1 MLLDNP
7 QSQHLQTEIAQLEAR
22 LHDMRAQL
30 DASQYPS
37 PPASHPDQKTPW
49 TMPSGEQLCL
59 FGIRPSTCT
68 NHFLSDIYKHDKI
81 HNKFHSGSV
90 RSSSLHA
97 LLLLSDSALPLGSF
111 AYSSGLES
119 YLAHNKPLRANP
131 ITSFHRFLK
140 LSIASLASTSLPYV
154 LAGYREPDTLET
166 LDNDLDAST
175 PCIVAQ
181 RASVAQG
188 RALIGVWERAFRM
201 SFAGPAATDTGAEV
215 AVTAMDDFS
224 DLLKSCSDEDN
235 EYDLG
240 PKGHFAP
247 LWGVVCRAMGL
258 DLHQAAYIF
267 VLNHAKAVLSAAVR
281 ASVMGPYQAQNIL
294 ASQTLQDTIMKRI
307 EREWDTEVEQAG
319 QVVPALDLWVG
330 RHELL
335 YSRIFNS

>member
-1 MLLDNP
+1 MLAETNP
-7 QSQHLQTEIAQLEAR
+7 QGLELEISQLEAR
-22 LHDMRAQL
+22 LHDLRSQL
-30 DASQYPS
+30 DATTYPS
-37 PPASHPDQKTPW
+37 PPSSHADTKTQW
-49 TMPSGEQLCL
+49 TIPSDLY
-59 FGIRPSTCT
+59 
-68 NHFLSDIYKHDKI
+68 N
-81 HNKFHSGSV
+81 NKFQSESV
-90 RSSSLHA
+90 QTSSLHA

-119 YLAHNKPLRANP
+119 YLAHNKPLRTNP
-131 ITSFHRFLK
+131 SASFHRFLK
-140 LSIASLASTSLPYV
+140 LSIASIASTSLPYV
-154 LAGYREPDTLET
+154 LAGYRHPETIET

-188 RALIGVWERAFRM
+188 RALIGVWERAFRG
-201 SFAGPAATDTGAEV
+201 SFAAPTRSTDTGAQV
-215 AVTAMDDFS
+215 AVTSIDEFS
-224 DLLKSCSDEDN
+224 DALKSALGEVD
-235 EYDLG
+235 EYDMG

-258 DLHQAAYIF
+258 DLQQTAYIYI
-267 VLNHAKAVLSAAVR
+267 LNHAKAVLSAAVR

-294 ASQTLQDTIMKRI
+294 ASQSLQDTMMARI
-307 EREWDTEVEQAG
+307 KREWNTQVEEAG

>member
-1 MLLDNP
+1 MVSTA
-7 QSQHLQTEIAQLEAR
+7 QETELREYKLTSSLEF
-22 LHDMRAQL
+22 
-30 DASQYPS
+30 Y
-37 PPASHPDQKTPW
+37 
-49 TMPSGEQLCL
+49 
-59 FGIRPSTCT
+59 
-68 NHFLSDIYKHDKI
+68 N
-81 HNKFHSGSV
+81 NKFRADAV

-131 ITSFHRFLK
+131 VTSFHRFLK

-154 LAGYREPDTLET
+154 LAGYRQPETLET

-188 RALIGVWERAFRM
+188 RALIGVWERAFRV
-201 SFAGPAATDTGAEV
+201 SFAQQRDADAGADV
-215 AVTAMDDFS
+215 AVSAIGDFS
-224 DLLKSCSDEDN
+224 DALKSCFDDADE
-235 EYDLG
+235 LG
-240 PKGHFAP
+240 LMGHFAP

-258 DLHQAAYIF
+258 DLQQTAYVF

-294 ASQTLQDTIMKRI
+294 ASQNLQDTIMARI

>member
-1 MLLDNP
+1 
-7 QSQHLQTEIAQLEAR
+7 
-22 LHDMRAQL
+22 
-30 DASQYPS
+30 
-37 PPASHPDQKTPW
+37 
-49 TMPSGEQLCL
+49 
-59 FGIRPSTCT
+59 
-68 NHFLSDIYKHDKI
+68 
-81 HNKFHSGSV
+81 
-90 RSSSLHA
+90 
-97 LLLLSDSALPLGSF
+97 LGSF

-131 ITSFHRFLK
+131 VTSFHRFLK

-154 LAGYREPDTLET
+154 LAGYRQPETLET

-188 RALIGVWERAFRM
+188 RALIGVWERAFRV
-201 SFAGPAATDTGAEV
+201 SFAQHRGADAGADV
-215 AVTAMDDFS
+215 AVSAIDEFS
-224 DLLKSCSDEDN
+224 DALKSCFDDADE
-235 EYDLG
+235 LG
-240 PKGHFAP
+240 PMGHFAP

-258 DLHQAAYIF
+258 DLQQTAYVF

-294 ASQTLQDTIMKRI
+294 ASQNLQDTIMARI

>member
-1 MLLDNP
+1 MLFEDRP
-7 QSQHLQTEIAQLEAR
+7 QDLESEIAHLEAR

-30 DASQYPS
+30 DISTYPT
-37 PPASHPDQKTPW
+37 PPSSHPDKSWSMPYNTKNTP
-49 TMPSGEQLCL
+49 TPTTKSDQL
-59 FGIRPSTCT
+59 FRPS
-68 NHFLSDIYKHDKI
+68 
-81 HNKFHSGSV
+81 SV
-90 RSSSLHA
+90 RASSLHA

-119 YLAHNKPLRANP
+119 YLAHNKPSRRSNP
-131 ITSFHRFLK
+131 VTSFHHFLK
-140 LSIASLASTSLPYV
+140 LSIASIASTSLPYV
-154 LAGYREPDTLET
+154 LAGYRNPEILET

-188 RALIGVWERAFRM
+188 RALIGVWERAFRV
-201 SFAGPAATDTGAEV
+201 SFAQEGEHSSTSPEASAIKAI
-215 AVTAMDDFS
+215 DDFS
-224 DLLKSCSDEDN
+224 SALKSSFEDVD

-240 PKGHFAP
+240 PRGHFAP
-247 LWGVVCRAMGL
+247 LWGVTCRAMGL
-258 DLHQAAYIF
+258 DLQQTAYTF

-294 ASQTLQDTIMKRI
+294 ASQSLQDTIMARI
-307 EREWDTEVEQAG
+307 EREWNTEPEEAG

>member
-1 MLLDNP
+1 MPDLE
-7 QSQHLQTEIAQLEAR
+7 SQIAQLESR

-30 DASQYPS
+30 DTSAYPT
-37 PPASHPDQKTPW
+37 PPSSHPDKSW
-49 TMPSGEQLCL
+49 NMPTTYNKKNNDFDNTQ
-59 FGIRPSTCT
+59 FNST
-68 NHFLSDIYKHDKI
+68 
-81 HNKFHSGSV
+81 SV
-90 RSSSLHA
+90 RNTSLHA

-119 YLAHNKPLRANP
+119 YLAHNKPRRGNP
-131 ITSFHRFLK
+131 VTSFHHFLK
-140 LSIASLASTSLPYV
+140 LSIASIASTSLPYV
-154 LAGYREPDTLET
+154 LAGYRNPATLDT

-188 RALIGVWERAFRM
+188 RALIGVWERAFRV
-201 SFAGPAATDTGAEV
+201 SFAGPEKV
-215 AVTAMDDFS
+215 ASSEPGVHEAITAIDEFS
-224 DLLKSCSDEDN
+224 DALKSSFEDVD

-240 PKGHFAP
+240 PRGHFAP
-247 LWGVVCRAMGL
+247 LWGVTCRAMGL
-258 DLHQAAYIF
+258 DLQQTAYTF

-294 ASQTLQDTIMKRI
+294 ASQSLQDTIMSRI
-307 EREWDTEVEQAG
+307 EREWNTEPEEAG

>member
-1 MLLDNP
+1 MPDFYHNEF
-7 QSQHLQTEIAQLEAR
+7 Q
-22 LHDMRAQL
+22 M
-30 DASQYPS
+30 DA
-37 PPASHPDQKTPW
+37 
-49 TMPSGEQLCL
+49 
-59 FGIRPSTCT
+59 
-68 NHFLSDIYKHDKI
+68 
-81 HNKFHSGSV
+81 V

-119 YLAHNKPLRANP
+119 YLAHNKPLRSNP
-131 ITSFHRFLK
+131 SASFHCFLR
-140 LSIASLASTSLPYV
+140 LSIASIASTSLPYV
-154 LAGYREPDTLET
+154 LEGYRHPETLET

-188 RALIGVWERAFRM
+188 RALIGVWERAFRG
-201 SFAGPAATDTGAEV
+201 SFTAPSRSADTGVKV
-215 AVTAMDDFS
+215 AVTAIDDFS
-224 DLLKSCSDEDN
+224 DALKSCTGGTD
-235 EYDLG
+235 EYDID
-240 PKGHFAP
+240 PKGHLAP

-258 DLHQAAYIF
+258 DLQQSAYIF
-267 VLNHAKAVLSAAVR
+267 ILNHAKAVLSAAVR

-294 ASQTLQDTIMKRI
+294 ASQNLQDTVMARI
-307 EREWDTEVEQAG
+307 KREWNTQVEEAG

>member
-1 MLLDNP
+1 MLFEDRP
-7 QSQHLQTEIAQLEAR
+7 QDLESEIAQLEAR

-30 DASQYPS
+30 DISTYPT
-37 PPASHPDQKTPW
+37 PPSSHPDKSW
-49 TMPSGEQLCL
+49 TMPSYNNENTNNTTTTKNDQL
-59 FGIRPSTCT
+59 FRPS
-68 NHFLSDIYKHDKI
+68 
-81 HNKFHSGSV
+81 SV
-90 RSSSLHA
+90 RASSLHA

-119 YLAHNKPLRANP
+119 YLAHNKPSRRTNP
-131 ITSFHRFLK
+131 VTSFHHFLK
-140 LSIASLASTSLPYV
+140 LSIASIASTSLPYV
-154 LAGYREPDTLET
+154 LAGYRRPETLDT

-188 RALIGVWERAFRM
+188 RALIGVWERAFRV
-201 SFAGPAATDTGAEV
+201 SFASPSPEGEQTTDTG
-215 AVTAMDDFS
+215 VTAAITAIDEFS
-224 DLLKSCSDEDN
+224 SALKSSFEDVD

-240 PKGHFAP
+240 PRGHFAP
-247 LWGVVCRAMGL
+247 LWGVACRAMGL
-258 DLHQAAYIF
+258 DLQQTAYTF

-294 ASQTLQDTIMKRI
+294 ASQSLQDTIMGRI
-307 EREWDTEVEQAG
+307 EREWNTEPEEAG

>member
-1 MLLDNP
+1 MLPNETPHDL
-7 QSQHLQTEIAQLEAR
+7 HVEAAQLEAR
-22 LHDMRAQL
+22 LQDIRARL
-30 DASQYPS
+30 AADFYPDTKTAWS
-37 PPASHPDQKTPW
+37 APQDPDTY
-49 TMPSGEQLCL
+49 
-59 FGIRPSTCT
+59 
-68 NHFLSDIYKHDKI
+68 NHRN
-81 HNKFHSGSV
+81 NKFQSDSV

-119 YLAHNKPLRANP
+119 YLAHNKTRR
-131 ITSFHRFLK
+131 THTVSSFHRFLR
-140 LSIASLASTSLPYV
+140 LSIASICSTSLPYV
-154 LAGYREPDTLET
+154 LAGYRQPSNLET

-188 RALIGVWERAFRM
+188 RALLGVWERAFRGG
-201 SFAGPAATDTGAEV
+201 FAGSEQLHDNHNKDADAGAAV
-215 AVTAMDDFS
+215 AAIDDFS
-224 DLLKSCSDEDN
+224 EALKSSGFDDED
-235 EYDLG
+235 DLG

-247 LWGVVCRAMGL
+247 LWGVVCRAVGL
-258 DLHQAAYIF
+258 DLQQAAYVF

-281 ASVMGPYQAQNIL
+281 ASVMGPYQAQSVL
-294 ASQTLQDTIMKRI
+294 ASQSLQDTIMKRI
-307 EREWDTEVEQAG
+307 RREWHTEVEQAG